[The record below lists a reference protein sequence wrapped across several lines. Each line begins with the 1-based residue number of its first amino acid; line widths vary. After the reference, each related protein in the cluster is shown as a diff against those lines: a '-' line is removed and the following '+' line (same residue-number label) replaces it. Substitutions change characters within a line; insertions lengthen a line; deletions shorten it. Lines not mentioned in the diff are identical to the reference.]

1 MEETIG
7 DMKEELDSLRLELEN
22 MDSLISSKVC

>member
-7 DMKEELDSLRLELEN
+7 DMKEELDSLRLEKEN